1 MDSLGRILLWQ
12 MLVWLLP
19 MHHTNSY
26 AVHTQVHIAQ
36 KYIERMNHKLVLA
49 KGTGA
54 VLLLNYSRILRY
66 LRSWIFI
73 PAT

>member
-1 MDSLGRILLWQ
+1 

-26 AVHTQVHIAQ
+26 AVHTQVRIVQ
-36 KYIERMNHKLVLA
+36 KYIERKNHKLVLA
-49 KGTGA
+49 KGAG
-54 VLLLNYSRILRY
+54 SRSHIELF
-66 LRSWIFI
+66 LDLAKSKKLDLI